1 MPTKEFAVRTLL
13 KWLVALALF
22 GAVAFVAFYFV
33 YPDVGQYATTNP
45 DKTAFMEWREAQWAE
60 KGLKKRITKRFVPIG
75 QVSPALLKA
84 VLIGEDDKF
93 YQHDGFDYDAL
104 EQAFEKNIKA
114 GRFKA
119 GASTISQQLTKNLFL
134 SPEKS
139 LTRKLKE
146 AILTWRME
154 RTLSKRRILELYVNV
169 AEWGDG
175 IFGIEAAARHYYGK
189 PASQLS
195 TMEAARLAAVLPNP
209 IRFNPL
215 SDQKYVTFRANLIHS
230 IMVRRGFAIDDFQ
243 EVMETKDDPGLDN
256 TDKGADKAAAA
267 GAEPQAEAAGVG
279 QTGAAAGQ
287 PGQGQPSQDAAAPAP
302 ERLAGR
308 VPAQGPP
315 AADPGPERLGG
326 RVAAPP
332 ASQASPGKAP
342 QPTPARP

>member
-1 MPTKEFAVRTLL
+1 MRTLI
-13 KWLVALALF
+13 KRLVAVVLF
-22 GAVAFVAFYFV
+22 GAVAFVAAYFV
-33 YPDVGQYATTNP
+33 YPDVGRYATKNP
-45 DKTAFMEWREAQWAE
+45 DKTAFMQWREAQWAE
-60 KGLKKRITKRFVPIG
+60 KGEKKRITQRWVPIG

-93 YQHDGFDYDAL
+93 YQHEGFDYEAL
-104 EQAFEKNIKA
+104 EQAFEKNMKA

-146 AILTWRME
+146 AILTWRLE
-154 RTLSKRRILELYVNV
+154 RALTKRRILELYVNV

-175 IFGIEAAARHYYGK
+175 IFGVEAAARHYFKK

-209 IRFNPL
+209 IRFNAL
-215 SDQKYVTFRANLIHS
+215 SDQKYVTFRANLIHG
-230 IMVRRGFAIDDFQ
+230 IMVRRGIAIDDFQ
-243 EVMETKDDPGLDN
+243 EVMDTRDDPGLE
-256 TDKGADKAAAA
+256 GAEMGAEKAAGKSAA
-267 GAEPQAEAAGVG
+267 PGSDSGGTGVNGAGVN
-279 QTGAAAGQ
+279 GAGVNGLSAPAQ
-287 PGQGQPSQDAAAPAP
+287 QIPEPAP
-302 ERLAGR
+302 ERLGGR
-308 VPAQGPP
+308 IPAQGPP

-332 ASQASPGKAP
+332 SPPIQVGPAP
-342 QPTPARP
+342 GRP